1 MVLND
6 STFIR
11 KRFKFEAEYGQHRN
25 WWVRDARIAGNPL
38 TIYLFLL
45 SHDPQHMPTQTEALK
60 ALNIGRSA
68 WQAAKERLLQA
79 GFMMEIRDRYPSGY
93 VDSEGRPKGGQ
104 KRFRLELLD
113 PEPNTTCALS
123 DMVIELDIP
132 LEEYEKTPGQNQ
144 CEKSAVA
151 DSSQC
156 RKSAVDTKPLVNSSA
171 ENQQWVSASADNQQS
186 FIGRE
191 NGLVRFGSNNQPT
204 STEPT
209 NAGARE
215 SAEQVDAQL
224 AALLPTVQPP
234 LTCAAI
240 AREVDGRLDLG
251 SIDLVQAVTDTV
263 LRQRRRIENPAA
275 YVASVLVRKPTAW
288 LVGSVPLAPGAFN
301 GSDVPSPDE
310 FEPLGDRERA
320 AEQSAAC
327 ARGQHDWG
335 PVSWPEIDRAHCT
348 RRSCIVARRTVDEAF
363 AELEEITFEGSL

>member
-1 MVLND
+1 MTRND

-25 WWVRDARIAGNPL
+25 WWVRDSRIAGNPL

-60 ALNIGRSA
+60 ALDIGRSA

-113 PEPNTTCALS
+113 PEPNITCALS

-132 LEEYEKTPGQNQ
+132 LEEYENTPVQNQ
-144 CEKSAVA
+144 CGKSAVA
-151 DSSQC
+151 ESSQC
-156 RKSAVDTKPLVNSSA
+156 GKSAVDTKPLVKASA
-171 ENQQWVSASADNQQS
+171 ENQQWPSASADNQQS

-209 NAGARE
+209 DVGARE
-215 SAEQVDAQL
+215 VLDQVDAQL

-234 LTCAAI
+234 LTYAAI
-240 AREVDGRLDLG
+240 AHEVDGRLDLRT
-251 SIDLVQAVTDTV
+251 IDLVQAVTDTV
-263 LRQRRRIENPAA
+263 LRQRGRIENPAA

-288 LVGSVPLAPGAFN
+288 IAGNVPQAPGAFEAI
-301 GSDVPSPDE
+301 DDAPDNE
-310 FEPLGDRERA
+310 FGPVNERERA
-320 AEQSAAC
+320 AELAAAC
-327 ARGQHDWG
+327 ARGEHDWG
-335 PVSWPEIDRAHCT
+335 PGSWPEVDRGHCT
-348 RRSCIVARRTVDEAF
+348 RAACLVARRSVDAAFAVLEA
-363 AELEEITFEGSL
+363 AELEGSM